1 LGTKRAMK
9 DERKTWQELCGEAE
23 QEQDSSKVL
32 ELMEQVNALLL
43 AKEADHARK
52 QRAKP
57 KNKIPRVGSAR

>member
-1 LGTKRAMK
+1 MK

-23 QEQDSSKVL
+23 QEQDAAKVL
-32 ELMEQVNALLL
+32 ELMEQVNTLLL

-57 KNKIPRVGSAR
+57 TTKNS